1 MKESF
6 LEQTARSIVEHISWQ
21 QLSNTT
27 LVLPSHRAG
36 LVLKNEL
43 MRLQQEQAQTA
54 IWSPD
59 VKTLTQLQDSLS
71 VLYAEDELFTI
82 VRLYRH
88 YLRLN
93 ANDDDL
99 MPLDMFYGW
108 GRQMLADFTNVDA
121 SMPAEKVEN
130 FFANT
135 IAANTLEQL
144 RLEQEVRERLNA
156 LVNPNTHHSD
166 DSIYHRYAA
175 IWDQL
180 YELYKALRQELAA
193 ERKGYAGM
201 RQRAVIE
208 QWESEYIQKQIAG
221 RMYVFVGFNY
231 LLPVERE
238 LMQKLKDS
246 NQAMFYWDYV
256 PDFQTNS
263 KAFYFARLN
272 SELLGNNAPQI
283 QAAARTCLPKQVT
296 VLACSSRE
304 AQAQYVH
311 SWLQANYTEHGQKVG
326 VVIGDE
332 SMLESVIYTIPAI
345 TLPGETEPEQVN
357 ITKGFPLRNTQ
368 IFARVLGWLYDKARG
383 DAEQVVTPA
392 IIDELQAALLP
403 DKTDDEPE
411 DQNQSLNWKELL
423 IIESE
428 YQVRKI
434 TNQMRLLITNGLG
447 DLPITLKLLR
457 LLMRRA
463 MENVTMPFHGEPIT
477 DIQIMGVLETRMMDF
492 DKLLILNVEEGV
504 IPQHQTDNSFIP
516 FYLRKAYSMQT
527 PDEKATIYAYNFFRL
542 LSRAGQSTLL
552 YTTTDGA
559 ENSKGM
565 SRFVMQILVSPEFS
579 AQKRALR
586 EANSMQVIDD
596 DARLNTSG
604 VSMLSLL
611 EKGQDGIL
619 RRKGS
624 DRHYRLSP
632 SALNSYIECPRK
644 FCLEYIQ
651 GLRGEDKEDIEFTP
665 AELGSFVH
673 EAMEYLYK
681 THLGCDNK
689 QTVTVTPEQIDTISD
704 KEHLDKALQMAY
716 AEMNRKWAKDHNTAD
731 QADSNPLPDHYLQ
744 EMHLS
749 ENEII
754 LTFIRNILERDKQ
767 DAAAGLQICL
777 LETPRYFCVDVEGV
791 GKVETGG
798 IIDRLDI
805 YGPQGLGRLRV
816 VDYKSGAY
824 DSGKLTASPDEWMTH
839 PEKNYVRQTLMY
851 SHAVMVNE
859 DATKDENEQQP
870 IEPNLFFCSRKLTG
884 LRTTISIG
892 KQTVEDYRDVQKSFI
907 DSLRDKMREI
917 LTTTEFPPCEEKK
930 CKSYCP
936 FLGLCRRKVRDSNY

>member
-1 MKESF
+1 MKNSF
-6 LEQTARSIVEHISWQ
+6 LEQTARSIVEHIEWK

-43 MRLQQEQAQTA
+43 MRLQREQGQSAV
-54 IWSPD
+54 WSPD

-71 VLYAEDELFTI
+71 PLYAEDELFTV

-88 YLRLN
+88 YRRLN
-93 ANDDDL
+93 AGDTDL

-121 SMPAEKVEN
+121 SMPADKVEN
-130 FFANT
+130 FFANA
-135 IAANTLEQL
+135 IAANTLE
-144 RLEQEVRERLNA
+144 RLELEQDVRERLQA
-156 LVNPNTHHSD
+156 LVSQNPHHSD

-180 YELYKALRQELAA
+180 YELYKALRQEMAA

-208 QWESEYIQKQIAG
+208 TWGSDYIQSQIAG
-221 RMYVFVGFNY
+221 RIYVFVGFNY

-238 LMQKLKDS
+238 LMEKLRDS
-246 NQAMFYWDYV
+246 RQAMFYWDYV

-263 KAFYFARLN
+263 KAFHFARLN
-272 SELLGNNAPQI
+272 SDRLGNSAPEI
-283 QAAARTCLPKQVT
+283 QVASRTEEPKQVT

-311 SWLQANYTEHGQKVG
+311 SWLQANYTARGQKVG

-345 TLPGETEPEQVN
+345 TLPGQTESEQVN

-383 DAEQVVTPA
+383 DTDQVVTFA
-392 IIDELQAALLP
+392 VIDELLAAILP
-403 DKTDDEPE
+403 DKQDEE
-411 DQNQSLNWKELL
+411 QYDEQGDQDQSLNWKDLL
-423 IIESE
+423 VIESE

-434 TNQMRLLITNGLG
+434 VNQMRLLITNGLG
-447 DLPITLKLLR
+447 DVPITLRLLR

-463 MENVTMPFHGEPIT
+463 METVTMPFHGEPIT

-516 FYLRKAYSMQT
+516 YYLRKTYSMQT

-542 LSRAGQSTLL
+542 LSRAGHSTLL

-565 SRFVMQILVSPEFS
+565 SRFVMQILVSPEF
-579 AQKRALR
+579 KVDKLALR
-586 EANSMQVIDD
+586 EPSIVPEMD
-596 DARLNTSG
+596 DARLGTSG
-604 VSMLSLL
+604 ISLQSLL
-611 EKGQDGIL
+611 EEGPDGVL
-619 RRKGS
+619 RRIGT
-624 DRHYRLSP
+624 DYPYRLSP
-632 SALNSYIECPRK
+632 SALNTYIECPRK

-651 GLRGEDKEDIEFTP
+651 GLREEDKEDAVFTP

-673 EAMEYLYK
+673 AAMEHLYR

-689 QTVTVTPEQIDTISD
+689 HTITVTSDRIEGISD
-704 KEHLDKALQMAY
+704 DNHLAEALHMAY
-716 AEMNRKWAKDHNTAD
+716 KAMNKKWVDKHKSGDLTDNE
-731 QADSNPLPDHYLQ
+731 PVPDHYLP
-744 EMHLS
+744 EMHRS
-749 ENEII
+749 DNEVII
-754 LTFIRNILERDKQ
+754 SFVRNILERDKQ

-777 LETPRYFCVDVEGV
+777 LEAPRYFRVDVEGV
-791 GKVETGG
+791 GMVQTGG

-805 YGPQGLGRLRV
+805 YGPAGEETLRV
-816 VDYKSGAY
+816 VDYKSGGY
-824 DSGKLTASPDEWMTH
+824 NSGKLSVKEEDLMTNPD
-839 PEKNYVRQTLMY
+839 KSYVRQTLMY
-851 SHAVMVNE
+851 SHAVMAN
-859 DATKDENEQQP
+859 DESDKPLP

-884 LRTTISIG
+884 LSTTVSVG
-892 KQTVEDYRDVQKSFI
+892 KQSIKNYRDIQESFLKA
-907 DSLRDKMREI
+907 LREKMREI
-917 LTTTEFPPCEEKK
+917 LTATKFPPCDEGK
-930 CKSYCP
+930 CSGFCP
-936 FLGLCRRKVRDSNY
+936 FLGTCRRSVTFPD